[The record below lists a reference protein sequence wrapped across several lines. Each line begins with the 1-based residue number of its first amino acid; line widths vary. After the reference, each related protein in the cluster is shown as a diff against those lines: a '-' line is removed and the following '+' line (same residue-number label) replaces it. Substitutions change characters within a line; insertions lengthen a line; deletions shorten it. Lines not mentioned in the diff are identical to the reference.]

1 MGLFEGFSSEEK
13 QEPIKKESKKTE
25 FKRSRKGIVDSII
38 VGDKVII
45 DVDGNGESIKYDEKE
60 HSHLKKGDTIYF

>member
-1 MGLFEGFSSEEK
+1 MGLFEGFSSEENK
-13 QEPIKKESKKTE
+13 EPIKKESKKPE
-25 FKRSRKGIVDSII
+25 FKRSRRGIVDSII
-38 VGDKVII
+38 VGNKVII